1 VRTFSIKANRQL
13 KHGPEVTMA
22 TQTCYYEVLSVTRT
36 ASDGEIKKAYKKLA
50 IKYHPDRNQ
59 GDEEAVEKFKEASD
73 AFGILSD
80 ATKRS
85 RYDQF
90 GHAGVQGAAGRSG
103 GGGFNDVND
112 IFSAFGDIFEGF
124 GFGGGGRSR
133 GRSGARKGASLETT
147 IVLELPEAASGCT
160 RELEVS
166 RRETCETC
174 DGSGGK
180 AGSQAINCSTC
191 GGHGQVI
198 QSQGF
203 FRVQTTCPACKGEG
217 KTIKDLCNDCSGSGR
232 RMKTSTLEINIP
244 GGVDNG
250 MQMPIRGE
258 GEAGV
263 KGGPRGDLHVNFKV
277 KEHPLF
283 KRDGQ
288 DLLCRVPISYS
299 QAALGAEIEVPTLT
313 GRETLT
319 VKSGTQPGAI
329 TRLRH
334 KGMPDP
340 NGRHSVGDLLL
351 EFQIEVPKKVG
362 AKQEKLL
369 RELAE
374 LEEAD
379 VMPQRTSFFDHVKSF
394 FGGDDE

>member
-1 VRTFSIKANRQL
+1 
-13 KHGPEVTMA
+13 MA
-22 TQTCYYEVLSVTRT
+22 TQTCYYEILSVSRN
-36 ASDGEIKKAYKKLA
+36 AAGDEIKKAYRKLA

-59 GDEEAVEKFKEASD
+59 GDEAAVEKFKEASE
-73 AFGILSD
+73 AFDVLSD
-80 ATKRS
+80 QTKRS
-85 RYDQF
+85 RYDQL
-90 GHAGVQGAAGRSG
+90 GHAGVQGAGGRSD
-103 GGGFNDVND
+103 GGFNDVND

-124 GFGGGGRSR
+124 GFGGSGNGGGRGR

-147 IVLELPEAASGCT
+147 IVLDLPEAASGCT
-160 RELEVS
+160 RELEIS
-166 RRETCETC
+166 RRETCDAC
-174 DGSGGK
+174 DGSGAK
-180 AGSQAINCSTC
+180 ADSSAVNCGTC

-217 KTIKDLCNDCSGSGR
+217 KTIKDPCEDCSGSGR
-232 RMKTSTLEINIP
+232 MMKKSTLEVTIP

-283 KRDGQ
+283 RREGQ
-288 DLLCRVPISYS
+288 DLLCRVPVSYS
-299 QAALGAEIEVPTLT
+299 QAALGAEIDVPTLT
-313 GRETLT
+313 GGEKLQI
-319 VKSGTQPGAI
+319 KSGTQPGHV

-340 NGRHSVGDLLL
+340 NGRHHVGDLLV
-351 EFQIEVPKKVG
+351 EIQIEVPKKVEG
-362 AKQEKLL
+362 RQAELL

-374 LEEAD
+374 IEQAN
-379 VMPQRTSFFDHVKSF
+379 VMPEKSSFFDHLKSF
-394 FGGDDE
+394 LGGDDKE

>member
-1 VRTFSIKANRQL
+1 
-13 KHGPEVTMA
+13 MA
-22 TQTCYYEVLSVTRT
+22 TQTCYYEILSVSRT
-36 ASDGEIKKAYKKLA
+36 ASGNEIKKAYKKLA

-59 GDEEAVEKFKEASD
+59 GDDEAVERFKEASE
-73 AFGILSD
+73 AFDVLSD
-80 ATKRS
+80 DTKRS

-90 GHAGVQGAAGRSG
+90 GHASVQGAAGRGG

-124 GFGGGGRSR
+124 GFSGGGGGRGR
-133 GRSGARKGASLETT
+133 GGRGGARKGASLETT

-160 RELEVS
+160 RELEIS
-166 RRETCETC
+166 RRETCDTC
-174 DGSGGK
+174 SGSGAK
-180 AGSQAINCSTC
+180 SGSSSVNCSTC

-217 KTIKDLCNDCSGSGR
+217 KTIKDPCGDCSGSGR
-232 RMKTSTLEINIP
+232 VMKKSTLEVTIP

-277 KEHPLF
+277 KDHPLF
-283 KRDGQ
+283 ERDGQ

-299 QAALGAEIEVPTLT
+299 QAALGAEVDVPTLI
-313 GRETLT
+313 GAEKLT
-319 VKSGTQPGAI
+319 VKPGTQPGDV
-329 TRLRH
+329 TKLRH
-334 KGMPDP
+334 QGMPDP
-340 NGRHSVGDLLL
+340 NGRHHVGDLLV
-351 EFQIEVPKKVG
+351 EIQIEVPKSVEG
-362 AKQEKLL
+362 RQEELL

-374 LEEAD
+374 IEQAA
-379 VMPQRTSFFDHVKSF
+379 VMPQKSSFFDHLKSF
-394 FGGDDE
+394 LGGDDKE